1 MKKEISFNNQKLYNC
16 TTKETFTEYLEYNKK
31 IFKMDIFCLIT
42 IESFI
47 IIPGI
52 IRAIK
57 NNNFYL
63 GIIII
68 NSILV
73 ILVLIFN
80 KYIFKFIMKISY
92 IFDIKRQN
100 SPLIY
105 DLEFYENELLQKQ
118 KRTINKYKYN
128 EFKKLI
134 ETTNNLYIQCKP
146 FYRVIVIK
154 KDDKNK
160 NLVNFLKNKKQED

>member
-1 MKKEISFNNQKLYNC
+1 
-16 TTKETFTEYLEYNKK
+16 
-31 IFKMDIFCLIT
+31 MDIFCLIT

-118 KRTINKYKYN
+118 KKLLINISTMN
-128 EFKKLI
+128 
-134 ETTNNLYIQCKP
+134 
-146 FYRVIVIK
+146 
-154 KDDKNK
+154 
-160 NLVNFLKNKKQED
+160 LKN